1 MRILPAYTQNKN
13 TTAVPLKLAPNESV
27 FVVFRKTG
35 TPTANAVEANYP
47 EPTLS
52 LEIKTPW
59 NVSFESTFSTPKPI
73 IILRLQ
79 NLSTFTNDS
88 IKYFSGTA
96 TYSNTFKIEN
106 LPEQNNIFIS
116 LDTVSVMAKISINGQ
131 YAGGVWTAPYK
142 LDITKFVKKGMN
154 DVKIEVVNTW
164 VNRLIGD
171 QQLPEQQRQTKLNV
185 NPYNAQSP
193 LQSSGLAGKI
203 TIESYQFK

>member
-1 MRILPAYTQNKN
+1 
-13 TTAVPLKLAPNESV
+13 
-27 FVVFRKTG
+27 
-35 TPTANAVEANYP
+35 
-47 EPTLS
+47 
-52 LEIKTPW
+52 
-59 NVSFESTFSTPKPI
+59 
-73 IILRLQ
+73 LQ

-106 LPEQNNIFIS
+106 LPDQNNIFIS